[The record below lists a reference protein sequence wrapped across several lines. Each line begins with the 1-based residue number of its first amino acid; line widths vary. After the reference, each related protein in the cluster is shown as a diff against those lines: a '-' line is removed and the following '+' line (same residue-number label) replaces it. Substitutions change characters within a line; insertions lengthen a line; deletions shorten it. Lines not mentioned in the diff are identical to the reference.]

1 MHAYVINSNGSYN
14 NLSSFSSDIH
24 QSQKAVYWRMVCKWT
39 PLLQVCFETFL
50 AMTYRETQYQT
61 CSIMAHTWLSAFSR
75 YNQMLNYQMMSTSV
89 DYAHIYIC
97 TICSWQ

>member
-1 MHAYVINSNGSYN
+1 
-14 NLSSFSSDIH
+14 
-24 QSQKAVYWRMVCKWT
+24 
-39 PLLQVCFETFL
+39 
-50 AMTYRETQYQT
+50 MTYRETQYQT

-97 TICSWQ
+97 TICS